1 MFSAMLPYVKDGMK
15 IFIIPGNYGGLVLN
29 KMLQNSDK
37 RGTDITFIDTI
48 SLPWATRAVDA
59 GTISIMGVKEFMP
72 LSIFP
77 KGEANRGYDKI
88 VREIFPIPV
97 EIWRIR

>member
-1 MFSAMLPYVKDGMK
+1 M
-15 IFIIPGNYGGLVLN
+15 
-29 KMLQNSDK
+29 
-37 RGTDITFIDTI
+37 
-48 SLPWATRAVDA
+48 PWATRAVDA

-77 KGEANRGYDKI
+77 KAKQTEDMIKF

-97 EIWRIR
+97 EILENPVVAALENINFGAHPSFYDFKYGIIGEF